1 MDVMITPSELEDKLQ
16 AKWQCFHDLSR
27 LLTKILSS
35 DVLVTGIS
43 GVRSDTVIPNKYL
56 NEVQEIK
63 HRLFLFRGKF
73 RSRTKRKNNLK
84 EICDLWRRIGEE
96 IVQQLPGKQ
105 SSIEMKIKKITV
117 GRYYNNKRIQKNTYS
132 YNWTNNENM
141 QCQC

>member
-1 MDVMITPSELEDKLQ
+1 MEAITPSELEDKLQ
-16 AKWQCFHDLSR
+16 AKWQCFYDLSS
-27 LLTKILSS
+27 LLTEMLSS

-43 GVRSDTVIPNKYL
+43 DVRSDAVIPDKYL

-63 HRLFLFRGKF
+63 HRLFLFGGKF

-105 SSIEMKIKKITV
+105 SIEMKIKRITV
-117 GRYYNNKRIQKNTYS
+117 GRYSNNKRIQKNTYS
-132 YNWTNNENM
+132 YNWINKPSPISYEI
-141 QCQC
+141 